1 MVLDESIH
9 QKRLVL
15 VFKMIFL
22 LDIGDKPKYLD
33 SKPSC
38 SSLTLTNDL
47 IHPRITFKTL
57 EQTKK
62 ITNYKIKGKYFNVH
76 DWQKIDILIDT
87 GASSGYI
94 SKSLTFMLELNDFN
108 EPITYINFNGE
119 KLCNKIL

>member
-62 ITNYKIKGKYFNVH
+62 I
-76 DWQKIDILIDT
+76 Q
-87 GASSGYI
+87 
-94 SKSLTFMLELNDFN
+94 
-108 EPITYINFNGE
+108 IT
-119 KLCNKIL
+119 K